1 MNAKY
6 DKTFVV
12 GSAFII
18 DIKYYDT
25 SGKPLAFA
33 AKYTSV
39 DMIFTNIE
47 NDKEL
52 VLNGVGNINGG
63 RVRIE
68 VPASA
73 WDKAES
79 GFFKNDVSDI
89 FGCGGKWHNYSIW
102 LKSSVSNDKMN
113 ILRGAAKL
121 VRGK

>member
-6 DKTFVV
+6 DKTFII

-25 SGKPLAFA
+25 SGKPLAFS

-47 NDKEL
+47 NNQEL

-63 RVRIE
+63 RIRGE

>member
-25 SGKPLAFA
+25 SGKPLAFP

-68 VPASA
+68 VPAST

>member
-25 SGKPLAFA
+25 SGKPLAFP

-63 RVRIE
+63 RIRVE

-73 WDKAES
+73 WDKAER

-121 VRGK
+121 VRG

>member
-6 DKTFVV
+6 DKTFVI
-12 GSAFII
+12 GSAFIM
-18 DIKYYDT
+18 DIKYYDADR
-25 SGKPLAFA
+25 KLLAFP

-47 NDKEL
+47 NNKKL
-52 VLNGVGNINGG
+52 VLSGVGSVNGG
-63 RVRIE
+63 RVRVE
-68 VPASA
+68 VLANA

-79 GFFKNDVSDI
+79 GFFRNDVSDI
-89 FGCGGKWHNYSIW
+89 FGCGGKWHNYSVW
-102 LKSSVSNDKMN
+102 LKSSVSNDELN

>member
-25 SGKPLAFA
+25 SGKPLAFP

-63 RVRIE
+63 RIRVE

-73 WDKAES
+73 WDKAKS

>member
-6 DKTFVV
+6 DKTFII

-25 SGKPLAFA
+25 SGKPLAFP

-63 RVRIE
+63 RIRVE

>member
-6 DKTFVV
+6 DKTFVI

-18 DIKYYDT
+18 DIKYYDADR
-25 SGKPLAFA
+25 KLLAFP

-39 DMIFTNIE
+39 DMVFTNVG
-47 NDKEL
+47 NDKKL
-52 VLNGVGNINGG
+52 VLNGVGSVNGG

-68 VPASA
+68 VSANA

-79 GFFKNDVSDI
+79 GFFRNDVSDI
-89 FGCGGKWHNYSIW
+89 FGCGGKWHNYSVW
-102 LKSSVSNDKMN
+102 LKSSVSNDELN

>member
-25 SGKPLAFA
+25 SGKPLAFPT
-33 AKYTSV
+33 KYTSV

-102 LKSSVSNDKMN
+102 LKSLVSNDKMN

-121 VRGK
+121 VRG

>member
-6 DKTFVV
+6 DKTFVI

-25 SGKPLAFA
+25 SGKPLAFP

-79 GFFKNDVSDI
+79 RFFKNDVSDI

>member
-25 SGKPLAFA
+25 SGKPLAFP

-47 NDKEL
+47 NNQEL

-63 RVRIE
+63 RIRVE

>member
-25 SGKPLAFA
+25 SGKPLEFS

-121 VRGK
+121 VRG

>member
-6 DKTFVV
+6 DKTFII

-18 DIKYYDT
+18 DIKYYDAD
-25 SGKPLAFA
+25 GKPLAFP

-39 DMIFTNIE
+39 DMIFTNIG
-47 NDKEL
+47 NDKKL
-52 VLNGVGNINGG
+52 VLSGVGSVNGG

-79 GFFKNDVSDI
+79 GFFRNDVSDI
-89 FGCGGKWHNYSIW
+89 FGCGGKWHNYSVW
-102 LKSSVSNDKMN
+102 LKSSVSNDELN

>member
-25 SGKPLAFA
+25 SGKPLAFPA
-33 AKYTSV
+33 EYTSV

-47 NDKEL
+47 NNQEL